1 MKKELISSNKSP
13 QEFQK
18 KIISCR
24 KCSRLVHYLQ
34 GIHKTYPSYWCK
46 PVPSFGDPKAQILL
60 LGLAPGRFGSNRTGR
75 MFTGDASGKFLFK
88 ALHTLGLANQPTA
101 EDAHDGL
108 QLINTYITAVVH
120 CAPPKNKPTQ
130 QEIRACIG
138 YLRQELKLL
147 PNLKVVVALGK
158 IAHDGYLYL
167 MGEKQSHHPFK
178 HGATH
183 LFDHNP
189 TMVDIYHPSRQ
200 NTQTGLL
207 TMEMF
212 LKVLSQAKK
221 IACNK

>member
-1 MKKELISSNKSP
+1 MKKKLIRSESI

-18 KIISCR
+18 TVIACR
-24 KCSRLVHYLQ
+24 KCPRLVHYLQ
-34 GIHKTYPSYWCK
+34 DIHKTYPSYWCK
-46 PVPSFGDPKAQILL
+46 PVPGFGDTKAQILL

-88 ALHTLGLANQPTA
+88 ALYTLRLANRPTA
-101 EDAHDGL
+101 EDVNDSL
-108 QLINTYITAVVH
+108 QLFNTYITAVVR
-120 CAPPKNKPTQ
+120 CAPPQNKPTQ
-130 QEIRACIG
+130 PEIRTCIE
-138 YLRQELKLL
+138 YARQELKLL

-178 HGATH
+178 HGAVH
-183 LFDHNP
+183 LFAEEP
-189 TMVDIYHPSRQ
+189 TLVDIYHPSRQ
-200 NTQTGLL
+200 NTQTSLL
-207 TMEMF
+207 TMNMF